1 MHKILFALCLL
12 FAATGLKAQKAK
24 QTYMSFCAGCH
35 GANLQG
41 GVASALIKK
50 DWKHG
55 GDRDSLIKTIRDG
68 IPNTTMLSWKAAIPA
83 KDIEAIADFI
93 LQAQATE
100 EPKKP

>member
-1 MHKILFALCLL
+1 MYKILFFLCLL
-12 FAATGLKAQKAK
+12 FSVSGLNAQKAK

-50 DWKHG
+50 EWTHG
-55 GDRDSLIKTIRDG
+55 GDRNSLIKTIRDG

-93 LQAQATE
+93 LQAQVAE
-100 EPKKP
+100 KPKNP